1 MRCGRVLDFTG
12 ACATAAYVL
21 ARQHRLALAGAAICS
36 MAQEQGAFDFA
47 EVVAAIILSTARA
60 SRATFWTQDVDY
72 DGSSGV
78 RYFAKPSA

>member
-21 ARQHRLALAGAAICS
+21 ARQHLLALAGAAVYS
-36 MAQEQGAFDFA
+36 MAREQG
-47 EVVAAIILSTARA
+47 
-60 SRATFWTQDVDY
+60 ATFWTQDVDY
-72 DGSSGV
+72 DESSGV